1 MPRIDGSGN
10 WLTLGFSCQGNSTTP
25 DKPGRSQYSEQATK
39 WRSSM
44 IFGKKKKGER
54 AWLDTR
60 SHGIFEPTILLSPV
74 VRMVM
79 SVLFASGLSSCQAP
93 QPVIEADDL
102 ATKIEDEFVSAV
114 GVRLEQWRRELGHS
128 WNKELRMILESELN
142 KAADAEGKVAV
153 TDILSLLAAM
163 EAARAKNIE
172 RLDLERQADN
182 AATDGWRESR
192 KIRDSIRRW
201 MMAGMTQEERNK
213 IYETV
218 IEVTDK

>member
-1 MPRIDGSGN
+1 
-10 WLTLGFSCQGNSTTP
+10 
-25 DKPGRSQYSEQATK
+25 
-39 WRSSM
+39 M

-60 SHGIFEPTILLSPV
+60 SHGIFEPKILLSPAIRV
-74 VRMVM
+74 VM
-79 SVLFASGLSSCQAP
+79 SVLLVAGLSSCQAP